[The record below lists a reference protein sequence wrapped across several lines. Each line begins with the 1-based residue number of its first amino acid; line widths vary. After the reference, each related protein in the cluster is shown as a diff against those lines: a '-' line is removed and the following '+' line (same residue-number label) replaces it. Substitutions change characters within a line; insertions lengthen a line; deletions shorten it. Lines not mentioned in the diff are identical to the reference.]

1 MGALLNPSLGTI
13 FWSTIAFL
21 VVLFLLRK
29 MAWGP
34 ILKALDDREKSI
46 EEALNAAE
54 KARTEMASMQAD
66 NERSIQEARNERNRM
81 MQEAR
86 EMADSIISDAK
97 NKAKEEACR
106 EVASAREAIELERK
120 SAVAKLKAEVANLSI
135 DIAEQ
140 IVRAELKEGSNQ
152 QELINKLI
160 DESPLN

>member
-1 MGALLNPSLGTI
+1 
-13 FWSTIAFL
+13 
-21 VVLFLLRK
+21 
-29 MAWGP
+29 
-34 ILKALDDREKSI
+34 
-46 EEALNAAE
+46 
-54 KARTEMASMQAD
+54 
-66 NERSIQEARNERNRM
+66 
-81 MQEAR
+81 
-86 EMADSIISDAK
+86 MADSIISDAK
-97 NKAKEEACR
+97 NKAKEEAGR

>member
-97 NKAKEEACR
+97 NKAKEEAGR